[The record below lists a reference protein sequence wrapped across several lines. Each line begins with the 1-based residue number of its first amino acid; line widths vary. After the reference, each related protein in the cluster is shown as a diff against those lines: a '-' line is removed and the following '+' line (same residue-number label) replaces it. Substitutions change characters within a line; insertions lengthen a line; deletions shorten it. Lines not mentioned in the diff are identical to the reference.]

1 MSGEEKSP
9 GRAACEAFW
18 AYMGT
23 GPDGQPPS
31 AAWDWAGSQG
41 TRGAWMAASQAAAEA
56 TERIRRGQPAPAVT
70 VCSECG
76 TESCWQGVLMCEN
89 ARSAGTVITDGT

>member
-9 GRAACEAFW
+9 GQAACEAFW
-18 AYMGT
+18 AYLGT

-31 AAWDWAGSQG
+31 AAWDWAWSQG

-56 TERIRRGQPAPAVT
+56 TGRIRRRQPGRAVT

-76 TESCWQGVLMCEN
+76 TEACWQGVLMCEK
-89 ARSAGTVITDGT
+89 ARSAGTETAGG